1 MKYAT
6 TQDEYVRNITPYYAA
21 VPSRAIST
29 TSSSLNLI
37 VRIFACFSMKIKNI
51 SMLDAG
57 FSMLY
62 ESNLEWLD
70 LEDKLTA
77 ENAKDAEYI
86 SICIYTYGVH
96 YVLRHRLTRIWLHQP
111 FCKWLIGQ

>member
-6 TQDEYVRNITPYYAA
+6 TQDEYVRNITPYYAS
-21 VPSRAIST
+21 VPSRAISN

-37 VRIFACFSMKIKNI
+37 VQIFACFSIKIKNI
-51 SMLDAG
+51 SMLD
-57 FSMLY
+57 

-77 ENAKDAEYI
+77 ENAEYI
-86 SICIYTYGVH
+86 SICIYTYGV
-96 YVLRHRLTRIWLHQP
+96 YYALRQRLKGLTQ
-111 FCKWLIGQ
+111 

>member
-37 VRIFACFSMKIKNI
+37 VRIFACFSLKRM
-51 SMLDAG
+51 
-57 FSMLY
+57 
-62 ESNLEWLD
+62 
-70 LEDKLTA
+70 
-77 ENAKDAEYI
+77 
-86 SICIYTYGVH
+86 
-96 YVLRHRLTRIWLHQP
+96 
-111 FCKWLIGQ
+111 

>member
-1 MKYAT
+1 MEYAT

-37 VRIFACFSMKIKNI
+37 VRIFAYFSMKIKNI
-51 SMLDAG
+51 SMLD
-57 FSMLY
+57 
-62 ESNLEWLD
+62 ESNLEWLDLERLD

-96 YVLRHRLTRIWLHQP
+96 YVLRQRLHGFTQ
-111 FCKWLIGQ
+111 